1 MTGDITWKQLKQKT
15 ARKKVIIIE
24 IGDLEINSQK
34 TIILT
39 RAADLIRNR
48 APQDPVY
55 IFHGKCEY
63 ISSLFQECQAFE
75 SLFTNETT
83 FHILPPESEPDSSE
97 SLPFDTPLPFD
108 DPTNPP
114 SQSRNFNAPCAAE
127 LELQEMVGLHRVKED
142 MAEARMMACF
152 LQRRKDLSLDSGAEN
167 RHHMLFLG
175 NPGTGKTT
183 VARLVGKMYHYIGVL
198 SSGHTV
204 EVSRTDLVG
213 EYIGQTEKKMKEVID
228 KARGGVLFID
238 EAYTLIEKDTYSKDY
253 GKEVIQALLTVLSEP
268 NPDMIIILAGYEDKM
283 RILLQSNPGLKD
295 RFPLRF
301 YFDDYTA
308 EELLE
313 MAHRSLQQ
321 RNFILTPEA
330 DRQLELLVREA
341 SAQRDEYFGNGRW
354 IHNLINQGILKSMA
368 RRIMSLPHPDI
379 SSRKLFCTI
388 EACDITSAAQRFQ
401 ECYPLKL
408 KASARI
414 GFRA

>member
-1 MTGDITWKQLKQKT
+1 
-15 ARKKVIIIE
+15 
-24 IGDLEINSQK
+24 
-34 TIILT
+34 
-39 RAADLIRNR
+39 
-48 APQDPVY
+48 
-55 IFHGKCEY
+55 
-63 ISSLFQECQAFE
+63 
-75 SLFTNETT
+75 
-83 FHILPPESEPDSSE
+83 
-97 SLPFDTPLPFD
+97 
-108 DPTNPP
+108 
-114 SQSRNFNAPCAAE
+114 
-127 LELQEMVGLHRVKED
+127 
-142 MAEARMMACF
+142 
-152 LQRRKDLSLDSGAEN
+152 
-167 RHHMLFLG
+167 
-175 NPGTGKTT
+175 
-183 VARLVGKMYHYIGVL
+183 
-198 SSGHTV
+198 
-204 EVSRTDLVG
+204 
-213 EYIGQTEKKMKEVID
+213 
-228 KARGGVLFID
+228 
-238 EAYTLIEKDTYSKDY
+238 
-253 GKEVIQALLTVLSEP
+253 
-268 NPDMIIILAGYEDKM
+268 MIIILAGYEDKM

-330 DRQLELLVREA
+330 DQQLELLVREA